1 MVSDTSK
8 KGGQI
13 YFVSKKKKTPLNA
26 YEKEKEKKKRD
37 KSQEYTLLL
46 RITHPNHVCIH
57 NHAQPFSPS

>member
-1 MVSDTSK
+1 MVSETSK
-8 KGGQI
+8 KGEQTLCQ
-13 YFVSKKKKTPLNA
+13 KKTPLNA